1 MMGQMF
7 RKLLV
12 YLDGSED
19 SMSAAMASIVLARQ
33 LNASLTA
40 IYVVNTKA
48 LQDLVKAH
56 IFLDIEQQEY
66 QRDIEGDAQRHL
78 NHVKKLGKKKGLDV
92 TCIRGEGEVT
102 KEVKACIADNE
113 IDILILGGLSEIHS
127 RRDELLSDTDRMMRS
142 ATLPVFVVKDND
154 DVWDMYESL
163 EDAGGEEMYES
174 R

>member
-1 MMGQMF
+1 MEQMF
-7 RKLLV
+7 KRLLV

-33 LNASLTA
+33 LGASLSA
-40 IYVVNTKA
+40 VYVVNTKA

-66 QRDIEGDAQRHL
+66 QRDIEGDAERHL
-78 NHVKKLGKKKGLDV
+78 NHVKKLGKKKGIDV
-92 TCIRGEGEVT
+92 TCFRREGEVT
-102 KEVKACIADNE
+102 REVRDCISENR
-113 IDILILGGLSEIHS
+113 IDILVLGGLSEIHS

-142 ATLPVFVVKDND
+142 ASLPVFVVKDND

-163 EDAGGEEMYES
+163 EDARGEEMYES

>member
-1 MMGQMF
+1 MVQMF
-7 RKLLV
+7 KRLLV

-19 SMSAAMASIVLARQ
+19 SMSAAMASIVLAKQ
-33 LNASLTA
+33 LDASLSA

-66 QRDIEGDAQRHL
+66 QRDIEGDAERHL
-78 NHVKKLGKKKGLDV
+78 NHVKKLGAKKGIDV
-92 TCIRGEGEVT
+92 TCIRSEGEVT
-102 KEVKACIADNE
+102 KKVKECIAENR

-127 RRDELLSDTDRMMRS
+127 RRDELLSETDRMMRS
-142 ATLPVFVVKDND
+142 AVIPVFVVKDND

-163 EDAGGEEMYES
+163 DDIEEEAMYEF